1 MATSPPV
8 NGGDPRVG
16 PDGET
21 SVRPVV
27 AVPSS
32 GLPWWVFAI
41 AIGLLAILLFSV
53 LETRRQALTAPA
65 TKPRFVDTLGGAAP
79 QPAPLYIPP
88 EPAPAP
94 TPVAEETPPAP
105 PPQPQPP
112 PYQEPRIVYVPQPM
126 PQPPVGPQ
134 PPAQG
139 RGTADPALII
149 DTTVGEAGAPAAV
162 ADGDGAGAAP
172 AAGGAG
178 GGGAALASRARATVM
193 RHRPTTVPQ
202 GTLIP
207 AVLETAL
214 DSTRPGLARA
224 LVQRDV
230 RGFDGSRV
238 LIQRGSRLIGQYRAD
253 LQPGQ
258 NRANV
263 TWTRLVRPDGVT
275 IALGSPAADPLGRVG
290 IKGQVNSHF
299 FERFGSA
306 ILQSTLDVG
315 VNLAS
320 RIGNSNSAVVV
331 ALPGTLQGATS
342 SLTQGQQ
349 IQPTLKVKQ
358 GTAITVFVA
367 RDLDFTSVET
377 KR

>member
-1 MATSPPV
+1 MGISSSADR
-8 NGGDPRVG
+8 GDPRIG
-16 PDGET
+16 AEGES

-27 AVPSS
+27 ALPPS
-32 GLPWWVFAI
+32 GMPWWIF
-41 AIGLLAILLFSV
+41 AIGLGLVAVILFSV
-53 LETRRQALTAPA
+53 LDMRRRSLTAPII
-65 TKPRFVDTLGGAAP
+65 KPRFDDNLGGAAP

-88 EPAPAP
+88 APPAP
-94 TPVAEETPPAP
+94 VAVETPAP
-105 PPQPQPP
+105 PPPPPPSPPRMQPP
-112 PYQEPRIVYVPQPM
+112 QIVYVPQPM
-126 PQPPVGPQ
+126 AQPPVNME
-134 PPAQG
+134 PPA
-139 RGTADPALII
+139 RARATADPALVL
-149 DTTVGEAGAPAAV
+149 DTTTGDAGAVAAADGAPAA
-162 ADGDGAGAAP
+162 AGDG
-172 AAGGAG
+172 GGT
-178 GGGAALASRARATVM
+178 ALATRARASVM

-224 LVQRDV
+224 LIQRDV

-238 LIQRGSRLIGQYRAD
+238 LIQRGSRLIGEYRAD

-258 NRANV
+258 NRAMV
-263 TWTRLVRPDGVT
+263 MWTRLVRPDGVT

-290 IKGQVNSHF
+290 IKGKVNTHF
-299 FERFGSA
+299 FERFSSA
-306 ILQSTLDVG
+306 ILQSALDVG

-320 RIGNSNSAVVV
+320 RIGNSNSPVIV
-331 ALPGTLQGATS
+331 ALPNTLQNATGG
-342 SLTQGQQ
+342 LTQAQQ

-358 GTAITVFVA
+358 GTAISVFVA

>member
-1 MATSPPV
+1 MATSLPAD
-8 NGGDPRVG
+8 GGDPRIG

-27 AVPSS
+27 AMPAA
-32 GLPWWVFAI
+32 GMPWWVFAI
-41 AIGLLAILLFSV
+41 GLGLFAIILFSV
-53 LETRRQALTAPA
+53 LDTRRRALTAPPTRA
-65 TKPRFVDTLGGAAP
+65 GFAENLGGASP
-79 QPAPLYIPP
+79 QPAPLFIP
-88 EPAPAP
+88 PAPAP
-94 TPVAEETPPAP
+94 PPVVVETPPAP
-105 PPQPQPP
+105 PPPLPPQRVQPP
-112 PYQEPRIVYVPQPM
+112 QIIYVPQQM
-126 PQPPVGPQ
+126 PQPPVMNE
-134 PPAQG
+134 PPARARATG
-139 RGTADPALII
+139 DPALII
-149 DTTVGEAGAPAAV
+149 DTTAGEVAGSPVA
-162 ADGDGAGAAP
+162 ADGAAGAGAAS
-172 AAGGAG
+172 ADG
-178 GGGAALASRARATVM
+178 GGGAAVATRARAGVM

-230 RGFDGSRV
+230 RGFDGSKV
-238 LIQRGSRLIGQYRAD
+238 LIQRGSRLIGEYRAD

-258 NRANV
+258 NRATV
-263 TWTRLVRPDGVT
+263 MWTRLVRPDGVT

-290 IKGQVNSHF
+290 IRGKVNNHF

-320 RIGNSNSAVVV
+320 RIGNSNSPVVV
-331 ALPGTLQGATS
+331 ALPGTLQNATGG
-342 SLTQGQQ
+342 LAQGQQ

-358 GTAITVFVA
+358 GTAISVFVA
-367 RDLDFTSVET
+367 RDLDFTGVET